1 MLPYF
6 VLPSSGVPNLD
17 CLLGSKEQ
25 VNQITHWLDTS
36 NVYGS
41 QDAIANQL
49 RSNSSGLMNVIE
61 ENGQEILPKEN
72 RRCEDPQGG
81 HC

>member
-1 MLPYF
+1 M
-6 VLPSSGVPNLD
+6 LPSSGVPNLD

-41 QDAIANQL
+41 QDDIAKQL
-49 RSNSSGLMNVIE
+49 RSFSNGLMNVME
-61 ENGQEILPKEN
+61 ENGQERLPIDKN
-72 RRCEDPQGG
+72 LTCEDPQGRLDNI
-81 HC
+81 C